1 MYKTSELQQIIE
13 REFQKLDFP
22 KNPAELYQPIE
33 YILSI
38 GGKRI
43 RPLFTV
49 LAANI
54 FSEDVQ
60 NAIKPA
66 IGLEVFHNFTLLH
79 DDIMD
84 KADIRRNKPTVHK
97 KWNENVAIL
106 SGDAMMI
113 YSYEFFMNLPAEIQI
128 SIFKTF
134 NKTAIEVCEGQQFD
148 MNFENQMEV
157 SEQEYI
163 KMIELKTSVLIAACF
178 KIGAIC
184 GGANEK
190 EAENMYEFG
199 KNLGLAF
206 QLRDDY
212 LDCFGNTAEFGK
224 QIGGDIVANK
234 KTYLLIKA
242 LNISDSQTKAKIIAE
257 INKKEFDRTEKV
269 NTILEIYQ
277 QLNLPKI
284 AEQKIEEYYNLAF
297 SYFNK
302 ISVPT
307 ERKTEIIEFVN
318 LLKNRNN

>member
-1 MYKTSELQQIIE
+1 MYKTQELQQIIE
-13 REFQKLDFP
+13 SEFQKIDFP

-49 LAANI
+49 LAANL
-54 FSEDVQ
+54 FSEDIQ

-66 IGLEVFHNFTLLH
+66 IGLEIFHNFTLLH

-113 YSYEFFMNLPAEIQI
+113 YSYEFFMNLPSEIQI

-148 MNFENQMEV
+148 MNFENQMDV

-190 EAENMYEFG
+190 DAENMYEFG

-242 LNISDSQTKAKIIAE
+242 LNTSNQEIKAKLLTE
-257 INKKEFDRTEKV
+257 INKINFDRNEKV
-269 NTILEIYQ
+269 NTILEIYN
-277 QLNLPKI
+277 QLNIPQI
-284 AEQKIEEYYNLAF
+284 AEKKIEEYYNLAF
-297 SYFNK
+297 SYFDK

-318 LLKNRNN
+318 LLKNRKN

>member
-1 MYKTSELQQIIE
+1 MYKIQELQQIIE
-13 REFQKLDFP
+13 SEFQKIDFP

-33 YILSI
+33 YILTI

-49 LAANI
+49 LTANL

-60 NAIKPA
+60 NAIKPS
-66 IGLEVFHNFTLLH
+66 IGLEIFHNFTLLH

-113 YSYEFFMNLPAEIQI
+113 YSYEFFMYLPSEILI
-128 SIFKTF
+128 PIFKTF

-148 MNFENQMEV
+148 MNFENQIEV

-184 GGANEK
+184 GGASEK
-190 EAENMYEFG
+190 DAENMYEFG

-212 LDCFGNTAEFGK
+212 LDCFGNTSEFGK

-242 LNISDSQTKAKIIAE
+242 LNTSNQEIKEKLITE
-257 INKKEFDRTEKV
+257 INKTNFDRAEKV
-269 NTILEIYQ
+269 KAILDIYK
-277 QLNLPKI
+277 QLNIPQI

-297 SYFNK
+297 SYFDK
-302 ISVPT
+302 ISVPE

-318 LLKNRNN
+318 LLKNRTN

>member
-1 MYKTSELQQIIE
+1 MYKTTELQQIIDS
-13 REFQKLDFP
+13 EFQKLYFP

-49 LAANI
+49 LAANL

-60 NAIKPA
+60 NAINPA
-66 IGLEVFHNFTLLH
+66 IGLEIFHNFTLLH

-113 YSYEFFMNLPAEIQI
+113 YSYEFFMNLPTEIQI

-148 MNFENQMEV
+148 MNFENKMEV

-190 EAENMYEFG
+190 DAENMYEFG

-257 INKKEFDRTEKV
+257 INKKDFDRTEKV

-277 QLNLPKI
+277 QLNIPQITEK
-284 AEQKIEEYYNLAF
+284 KIEEYYNLAF
-297 SYFNK
+297 SYFDK

-307 ERKTEIIEFVN
+307 ERKTPIIEFVN
-318 LLKNRNN
+318 LLKNRKS

>member
-1 MYKTSELQQIIE
+1 MKKITEYQQIIE

-22 KNPAELYQPIE
+22 KNPSELYKPIE

-43 RPLFTV
+43 RPLFTL
-49 LAANI
+49 LAANV
-54 FSEDVQ
+54 FSDDVQ
-60 NAIKPA
+60 KAINPA
-66 IGLEVFHNFTLLH
+66 IGLEIFHNFTLLH

-84 KADIRRNKPTVHK
+84 KADIRRNQPTVHK

-113 YSYEFFMNLPAEIQI
+113 YSYDFFMNLPLEIQNK
-128 SIFKTF
+128 IFKTF

-178 KIGAIC
+178 KIGALC
-184 GGANEK
+184 GGANETD
-190 EAENMYEFG
+190 AQNMYEFG

-242 LNISDSQTKAKIIAE
+242 LNISDIKTKEKLIAE
-257 INKKEFDRTEKV
+257 INKIEFDRTEKV
-269 NTILEIYQ
+269 NTILNIYH
-277 QLNLPKI
+277 QLNIPQI
-284 AEQKIEEYYNLAF
+284 AEDKIEEYYNLAF
-297 SYFNK
+297 SYFDK
-302 ISVPT
+302 ISAPAQ
-307 ERKTEIIEFVN
+307 RKTEIVEFVN
-318 LLKNRNN
+318 SLKNRNN